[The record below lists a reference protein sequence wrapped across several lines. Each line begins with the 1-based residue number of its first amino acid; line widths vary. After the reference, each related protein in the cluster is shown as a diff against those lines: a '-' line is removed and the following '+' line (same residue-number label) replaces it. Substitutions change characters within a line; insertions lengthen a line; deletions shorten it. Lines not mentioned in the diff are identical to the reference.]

1 MASIFTT
8 SKEAK
13 INTPFGRGKFIPF
26 YLQFVPGY
34 CVDVVHNG
42 GSDREAGDSSIN
54 TIIAIPHI
62 TNKLLEKR
70 ATAGEDSRYFPLLRT
85 FNDVPSKGDPVL
97 LCTIGNIN
105 YYLGPLNTIN
115 NSPTWNDY
123 PSFTEEFAVNNKD
136 VIEVT
141 NRSKTGESLNFVK
154 DINYVRLQ
162 KRYNPKLEIGD
173 AINETTGDTIL
184 EGRHGNSLRIGS
196 VGAKPYLIISNKR
209 NPINKNESLGDG
221 SIISI
226 TSDSTLQDHFPVYT
240 DSTIQQN
247 VFEFKLSSDTIE
259 ENNYPIGDIYT
270 SVNGFSDDS
279 FIYSYNENQML
290 LHSDR
295 IILNSKIDN
304 IYISSKKDIHIGA
317 GEHTTISSGKSI
329 IVNTPDFNIGD
340 PNDEF
345 VDMQPMVLGNEL
357 KNLLTR
363 IVGLFDAVMTPGGM
377 NPSKLVTDI
386 TEIEIIKQDI
396 DKITSNFH
404 KIEGND

>member
-1 MASIFTT
+1 MSSIFTT

-34 CVDVVHNG
+34 CVDVVHNSN
-42 GSDREAGDSSIN
+42 SDRGAGDSSIN

-115 NSPTWNDY
+115 NSPTWNDD

-136 VIEVT
+136 VIQVT
-141 NRSKTGESLNFVK
+141 NRSKTGESLNFIKEVK
-154 DINYVRLQ
+154 YRRLQ
-162 KRYNPKLEIGD
+162 KRYNPKLEEGD

-209 NPINKNESLGDG
+209 NPANKNESLGDG

-226 TSDSTLQDHFPVYT
+226 TSESTLQDHFSVYT
-240 DSTIQQN
+240 DSVAEKN

-279 FIYSYNENQML
+279 FIYSYNDNQML

-329 IVNTPDFNIGD
+329 IVNTPDFNIGN

-363 IVGLFDAVMTPGGM
+363 IVGLFDTVMTAGGM

>member
-1 MASIFTT
+1 MSSLFTT
-8 SKEAK
+8 SKDAK

-42 GSDREAGDSSIN
+42 NSDREAGDASIN
-54 TIIAIPHI
+54 TIIAVPHI

-105 YYLGPLNTIN
+105 YYLGPLNTLN
-115 NSPTWNDY
+115 NSPTWNDD
-123 PSFTEEFAVNNKD
+123 PSFTEEFAINNKD

-141 NRSKTGESLNFVK
+141 TRSKTGESLNFVK
-154 DINYVRLQ
+154 EPNYVRLQ
-162 KRYNPKLEIGD
+162 KRYNPKLEVGD
-173 AINETTGDTIL
+173 SINETTGDTIL

-209 NPINKNESLGDG
+209 NSTNKHESLGDG

-240 DSTIQQN
+240 DSITQQN
-247 VFEFKLSSDTIE
+247 VFEFKLSSDTVE
-259 ENNYPIGDIYT
+259 ENDYRIGDIYT

-279 FIYSYNENQML
+279 FIYSYNDNQML

-295 IILNSKIDN
+295 IILNSKLDN

-345 VDMQPMVLGNEL
+345 VDMQPMVLGDSLVNILE
-357 KNLLTR
+357 N
-363 IVGLFDAVMTPGGM
+363 IVKIISTIQTGPGMGPTVLNTQM
-377 NPSKLVTDI
+377 PNIQKL
-386 TEIEIIKQDI
+386 
-396 DKITSNFH
+396 
-404 KIEGND
+404 

>member
-115 NSPTWNDY
+115 NSPTWNDD

-363 IVGLFDAVMTPGGM
+363 IVGLFDTVMTSGGI